1 MILRWA
7 VASMSVGLLLCAAIG
22 ILAVEGALH
31 PARLPISESDHIR
44 AQTIASRSHAALTDV
59 EIIAEG

>member
-1 MILRWA
+1 
-7 VASMSVGLLLCAAIG
+7 MSVGLLLCAAIG